1 MLRRIRNSRIALAA
15 SLVVVAGVMGA
26 PLTASA
32 GTTNVAAIT
41 FVPRG
46 TAPAGDVLMGLLAN
60 NGGTGI
66 YYAVAPVTIGENVCK
81 VTLWA
86 RDNDGDFNITGRL
99 VRKKL
104 VSGAGT
110 GFGPPPEVMASVA
123 TTGAS
128 VDLQK
133 KATAVITNPL
143 VLIGYT
149 YWIELDFP
157 GGFMEALSVQVVTKP
172 VC

>member
-1 MLRRIRNSRIALAA
+1 
-15 SLVVVAGVMGA
+15 
-26 PLTASA
+26 
-32 GTTNVAAIT
+32 
-41 FVPRG
+41 
-46 TAPAGDVLMGLLAN
+46 MGLLAN

-110 GFGPPPEVMASVA
+110 GFIRRWP
-123 TTGAS
+123 
-128 VDLQK
+128 
-133 KATAVITNPL
+133 
-143 VLIGYT
+143 VLSPIGYV
-149 YWIELDFP
+149 WFC
-157 GGFMEALSVQVVTKP
+157 G
-172 VC
+172 